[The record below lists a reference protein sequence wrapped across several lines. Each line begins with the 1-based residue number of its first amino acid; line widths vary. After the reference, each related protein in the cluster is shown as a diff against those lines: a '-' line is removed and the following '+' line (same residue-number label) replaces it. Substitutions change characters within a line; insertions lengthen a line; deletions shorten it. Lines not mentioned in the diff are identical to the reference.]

1 MLMLAFL
8 LAASG
13 STDSRALA
21 VLELRNKLQGSGRDL
36 VDAGFLT
43 DQIRAGVLE
52 AVPSLKVMTRD
63 NLMVLL
69 EASGKKLEECEGEC
83 EVDTGRRIG
92 ADLIVT
98 GEILRYGE
106 GLRVNLRLHETRT
119 ARLLSAAVASGTQ
132 ADALE
137 KDLHRAVAKL
147 MSPLTGSRAAPTSRS
162 LDWLNQRGSRLD
174 AELRLSGGIYHYSG
188 YQNGAVWE
196 SPKAGAGNTDLSAGA
211 GVRAGMLFL
220 SPPDQDRLETSWT
233 GFRLGS
239 GVDIWQRTRPCLA
252 SQPCAATDRTGW
264 TAIDLPVYVG
274 AQWSFGSFG
283 PPEVWNGF
291 TVGADLVGMLIF
303 QGSDVY
309 QEANTDLRFGLD
321 LHLDWTTFALDGK
334 RFRPRLTFEF
344 LPVPATATGPFR
356 SREHT
361 NAGVLSLGIV
371 WH

>member
-1 MLMLAFL
+1 MLMLALL
-8 LAASG
+8 LAAGG
-13 STDSRALA
+13 SADSRALA
-21 VLELRNKLQGSGRDL
+21 VLELKNKLQGSGRDL

-52 AVPSLKVMTRD
+52 AAPSLKVMTRD
-63 NLMVLL
+63 NLLVLL
-69 EASGKKLEECEGEC
+69 EASGKKLEDCEGEC
-83 EVDTGRRIG
+83 EIETGRRIG

-98 GEILRYGE
+98 GELLRFGE
-106 GLRVNLRLHETRT
+106 GLRVNFRLHETRS
-119 ARLLSAAVASGTQ
+119 ARLLAAAVASGTQ

-162 LDWLNQRGSRLD
+162 LDWLNQRGSRLE
-174 AELRLSGGIYHYSG
+174 AEARVSGGIFHFAG

-196 SPKAGAGNTDLSAGA
+196 KPKTDAGSVDVSVGA
-211 GVRAGMLFL
+211 GVRVGLLYL

-239 GVDIWQRTRPCLA
+239 GVEIWQRRRPCLE
-252 SQPCAATDRTGW
+252 SQPCLATERTGW

-274 AQWSFGSFG
+274 AQWSIGSFG
-283 PPEVWNGF
+283 PPEIWNGV
-291 TVGADLVGMLIF
+291 TVGVDLVGMLIF
-303 QGSDVY
+303 QGSDAY
-309 QEANTDLRFGLD
+309 QQANTDLRFGLG

-344 LPVPATATGPFR
+344 FPIPATATGPVT

-361 NAGVLSLGIV
+361 NAAALSLGLV
-371 WH
+371 WY

>member
-1 MLMLAFL
+1 MLL
-8 LAASG
+8 LALILAAGASA
-13 STDSRALA
+13 DSRALA
-21 VLELRNKLQGSGRDL
+21 VLELKNKLQGSSRDL

-43 DQIRAGVLE
+43 DQVRAGVLE

-63 NLMVLL
+63 NLLVLL

-98 GEILRYGE
+98 GEILRFGE
-106 GLRVNLRLHETRT
+106 GLRVNLRLHETRS
-119 ARLLSAAVASGTQ
+119 ARLLSAAVASGTT

-137 KDLHRAVAKL
+137 KDLHRAVVKL

-162 LDWLNQRGSRLD
+162 LDWLAQRGSRLE
-174 AELRLSGGIYHYSG
+174 AELRVSGGIFHYSG
-188 YQNGAVWE
+188 YQNGAVYE
-196 SPKAGAGNTDLSAGA
+196 QPKAGAGNIDLNAGA
-211 GVRAGMLFL
+211 GVRVGLLFL

-239 GVDIWQRTRPCLA
+239 GLEIWQRARPCLA
-252 SQPCAATDRTGW
+252 SQPCLATDRIGW

-274 AQWSFGSFG
+274 AQWSLGSFG
-283 PPEVWNGF
+283 PPELWNGV
-291 TVGADLVGMLIF
+291 TVGADLLGMLIF
-303 QGSDVY
+303 EGSDAY
-309 QEANTDLRFGLD
+309 QQSNTDLRFGLG
-321 LHLDWTTFALDGK
+321 LHVDWTTYALDGK

-344 LPVPATATGPFR
+344 LPIPASATGPTV

-361 NAGVLSLGIV
+361 NAAVLSLGIV
-371 WH
+371 WR